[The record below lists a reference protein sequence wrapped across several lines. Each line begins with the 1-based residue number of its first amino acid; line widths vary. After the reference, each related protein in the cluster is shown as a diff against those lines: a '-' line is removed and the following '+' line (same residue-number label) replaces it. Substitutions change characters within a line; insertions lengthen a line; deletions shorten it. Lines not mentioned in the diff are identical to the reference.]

1 METFLQDLRHAVRS
15 LRRSPGFGVVV
26 VLTLALGIGANTAIF
41 SVANAVMLRPLRAP
55 EPDRIVQ
62 FMSSGPSGAYPTVNL
77 PTASAWLQ
85 QTTSVLEDVS
95 AHRLDFINLTGGPH
109 PEQIA
114 AARVTAAFFRLFGA
128 TVRTGRTFTREE
140 DRPGAERVVVL
151 SHAFGSDA
159 LVEMPPS

>member
-1 METFLQDLRHAVRS
+1 MDTFLQDLRHAVRS
-15 LRRSPGFGVVV
+15 LRRSSGFGVVV

-41 SVANAVMLRPLRAP
+41 SVANAVMLRPLHAP

-95 AHRLDFINLTGGPH
+95 AHRLDFINLTG
-109 PEQIA
+109 
-114 AARVTAAFFRLFGA
+114 
-128 TVRTGRTFTREE
+128 
-140 DRPGAERVVVL
+140 
-151 SHAFGSDA
+151 
-159 LVEMPPS
+159 